1 MTVSIF
7 TVSVKVLLLIAVCL
21 PHGTSFSVDAGF
33 NVSYTTSSAAA
44 ATAPF
49 NRSIFPSGF
58 LFGTASSAYQ
68 YEGAAAEGGRGPSI
82 WDTFVK
88 IPGDVAVDE
97 YHRYKE
103 DVKLMKDMG
112 VDAFRF
118 SISWSRILPNG
129 KVSGGVNKVGVTYYN
144 NLINELLANGIKP
157 FVTLFHWD
165 LPQALEDEYEGFLS
179 SKIVNDFSA
188 YADVCFKL
196 FGDRVKNWITLNEPL
211 TFTQSG
217 YVSGEM
223 APGHCSKSVNS
234 NCTKGDS
241 STEPYLAS
249 HNQLLAHAAA
259 VKVYRERYQAKQKG
273 IIGITLV
280 SSWYIPYSN
289 SKHDRRARQRALDF
303 GYGWFMDPLTN
314 GEYPKSMRSLVGDR
328 LPKFSKEEA
337 ELVKGSFDFIG
348 LNYYSSNYVAN
359 TGKSVN
365 STYFTDSEVKL
376 STERN
381 GKSIG
386 LRAASPWLY
395 IYPQGIQDLV
405 LYTKKKYHNPL
416 IYITENGVDEVNNE
430 EQSLEHALADVTRIY
445 YYHLH
450 LDFLNKAI
458 DKGANVKGYFAWSLL
473 DNFEW
478 ATGYSVRFGIYYVD
492 YKDGFKRY
500 PKRSAHWFRSFLRR
514 E

>member
-88 IPGDVAVDE
+88 IPGKIVGGATGDVAVDE

-144 NLINELLANGIKP
+144 NLINELLAN
-157 FVTLFHWD
+157 
-165 LPQALEDEYEGFLS
+165 E
-179 SKIVNDFSA
+179 
-188 YADVCFKL
+188 
-196 FGDRVKNWITLNEPL
+196 
-211 TFTQSG
+211 
-217 YVSGEM
+217 
-223 APGHCSKSVNS
+223 SVNS

-416 IYITENGVDEVNNE
+416 IYITENGT
-430 EQSLEHALADVTRIY
+430 S
-445 YYHLH
+445 
-450 LDFLNKAI
+450 
-458 DKGANVKGYFAWSLL
+458 
-473 DNFEW
+473 
-478 ATGYSVRFGIYYVD
+478 
-492 YKDGFKRY
+492 FK
-500 PKRSAHWFRSFLRR
+500 
-514 E
+514 

>member
-88 IPGDVAVDE
+88 IPGKIVGGATGDVAVDE

-144 NLINELLANGIKP
+144 NLINELLAN
-157 FVTLFHWD
+157 
-165 LPQALEDEYEGFLS
+165 
-179 SKIVNDFSA
+179 
-188 YADVCFKL
+188 
-196 FGDRVKNWITLNEPL
+196 DRVKNWITLNEPL

-376 STERN
+376 S
-381 GKSIG
+381 S
-386 LRAASPWLY
+386 
-395 IYPQGIQDLV
+395 
-405 LYTKKKYHNPL
+405 
-416 IYITENGVDEVNNE
+416 VDEVNNE